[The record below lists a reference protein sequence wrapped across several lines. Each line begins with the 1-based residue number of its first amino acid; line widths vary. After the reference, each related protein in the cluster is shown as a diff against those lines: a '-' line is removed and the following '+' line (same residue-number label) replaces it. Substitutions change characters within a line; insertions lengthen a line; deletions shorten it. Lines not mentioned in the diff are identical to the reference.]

1 MAGKFSRVAVQGVA
15 NAYRRERA
23 PVPARLI
30 RLTRRSDFERLTR
43 RGNKQVMPGLVLQS
57 KERADAPATAPTRV
71 GFTVSKKV
79 GGAVAR
85 NRAKRRLRAAVSTV
99 FADARPGF
107 DVVLVGR
114 KATLDRSCT
123 QLVADLR
130 SAADNLGVLA
140 VAKTGR

>member
-43 RGNKQVMPGLVLQS
+43 RGNKQVMPGLVLRS

-79 GGAVAR
+79 GNAVRR
-85 NRAKRRLRAAVSTV
+85 NRARRRLRAAAEILAPDLALDGVDYV
-99 FADARPGF
+99 I
-107 DVVLVGR
+107 VGR
-114 KATLDRSCT
+114 YAAADRPFDK
-123 QLVADLR
+123 LLGDLR
-130 SAADNLGVLA
+130 RAFTDSRGIGAE
-140 VAKTGR
+140 T